1 MAFSWRHLLIGLF
14 VLTISSALIAVVV
27 ILTRSFVVK
36 DLHSH
41 LVWGYECRQSKCMK
55 VPLDENNFQ
64 KAVSMPVCRIF
75 CGDTIGTLWPKPT
88 GPVKFGEYIVHIDRS
103 KIVFEAPKTKASKLW
118 AANEKRFAEQIE
130 SKIPDSK
137 DVRDEGRSLKVKINV
152 DESPEKADRIPQLTY
167 DTDESYKLE
176 IRQGKNEVYAD
187 ISAKSYFGAR
197 HGLETLSQL
206 IVYDDIRREV
216 QMLAQASITDKPAY
230 KHRGLLLDTS
240 RNYFSV
246 KSIKRTLD
254 GMAMTKLNTFHWHI
268 TDSHSFPLE
277 IKSQPELFKL
287 GAYSARKVYTHENVA
302 DIVEYGRVRGIRV
315 LPEFDA
321 PAHVGEGWQNKN
333 MTACFN
339 AQPWKSYCVEPPCGQ
354 LDPTVDELYN
364 VLEDI
369 YREMFELFNPDVFH
383 MGGDEV
389 STACWNTS
397 EVIRNWMLA
406 KGWGLDEKDF
416 MKLWGHFQDQA
427 LARVDDISSNG
438 KLPIIMW
445 TSRLTEVPFI
455 DQYLDKDR
463 YIIQVWTTGF
473 DMKIK
478 EILKRGYK
486 MILSNY
492 DALYFDCGFAGWVTD
507 GNNWCSPYIGWQK
520 VYENSPEKIAG
531 DYNELILGAE
541 AAIWSEQIDE
551 QTVDAKFWPRAS
563 ALAERLWS
571 NPKDNW
577 RAAESRLLV
586 HRERLTE
593 NGLAAEAIEP
603 EWCLQNQNECP
614 IDAYDA
620 KNESSG

>member
-1 MAFSWRHLLIGLF
+1 MAIIVQAFLLALAL
-14 VLTISSALIAVVV
+14 VVPASS
-27 ILTRSFVVK
+27 T
-36 DLHSH
+36 D
-41 LVWGYECRQSKCMK
+41 LVWGYECRQSRCMK
-55 VPLDENNFQ
+55 VPLDEKNFE
-64 KAVSMPVCRIF
+64 KAVSLPVCRIF
-75 CGDTIGTLWPKPT
+75 CGDNIGTLWPKPT
-88 GPVKFGEYIVHIDRS
+88 GPVKFGEYIVHIDRNRVS
-103 KIVFEAPKTKASKLW
+103 FKIPSTKAKKLW
-118 AANEKRFAEQIE
+118 EVSEKRFIEQIE
-130 SKIPDSK
+130 SKIPDLR
-137 DVRDEGRSLKVKINV
+137 DVREEGRSLTIKIDIN
-152 DESPEKADRIPQLTY
+152 ESSEKSNEIPRLTY

-176 IRQGKNEVYAD
+176 ISQGKNEVFAD
-187 ISAKSYFGAR
+187 ISANSFFGAR
-197 HGLETLSQL
+197 HALETLSQL

-216 QMLAQASITDKPAY
+216 QMLAQATIVDAPAY
-230 KHRGLLLDTS
+230 KHRGLLLDTA

-246 KSIKRTLD
+246 KSIKRTID

-268 TDSHSFPLE
+268 TDSHSFPME
-277 IKSQPELFKL
+277 VKSQPDLYKL
-287 GAYSARKVYTHENVA
+287 GAYSARKIYTHEDIA
-302 DIVEYGRVRGIRV
+302 DIVEYGRARGVRV

-354 LDPTVDELYN
+354 LDPTVDELYD
-364 VLEDI
+364 VLQDI

-397 EVIRNWMLA
+397 EVIRNWMHA
-406 KGWGLDEKDF
+406 QGWGLEEKDF
-416 MKLWGHFQDQA
+416 MKLWGYFQDQA
-427 LARVDDISSNG
+427 LAKVDSLTPNE

-445 TSRLTEVPFI
+445 TSRLTEAPFI

-492 DALYFDCGFAGWVTD
+492 DALYFDCGFGGWVTD

-531 DYNELILGAE
+531 DYNGLILGSE

-551 QTVDAKFWPRAS
+551 HTIDARFWPRAS

-577 RAAESRLLV
+577 RAAESRFLV

-593 NGLAAEAIEP
+593 NGLSAEAIEP

-614 IDAYDA
+614 IDAYDT